1 LEYIKKI
8 SPKLSRS
15 KSTLHYKSD
24 QITQKSIFYFSWSQL
39 LAKSLDHENDL
50 IFLVVALG
58 P

>member
-1 LEYIKKI
+1 
-8 SPKLSRS
+8 LSGS

-24 QITQKSIFYFSWSQL
+24 QATQKSIFDFSWSRL

-50 IFLVVALG
+50 IFLVKALG